1 MRTFTLTKSSNPK
14 KKYDAYVEGKKVS
27 FGARGYSDFSQHK
40 HTERKQRYIARHK
53 ANENWNDLT
62 AAGAW
67 SKGILWNKPTMRESI
82 KSMENKFNIDIKY
95 KKILLLHLVWKPSSH
110 TFESSNN

>member
-1 MRTFTLTKSSNPK
+1 MRTITLTKSSNPK

-40 HTERKQRYIARHK
+40 HTERKQRYITRHK

-82 KSMENKFNIDIKY
+82 KSMENKFNIDITY
-95 KKILLLHLVWKPSSH
+95 KKN
-110 TFESSNN
+110 TFTTFSVEAQLSYV